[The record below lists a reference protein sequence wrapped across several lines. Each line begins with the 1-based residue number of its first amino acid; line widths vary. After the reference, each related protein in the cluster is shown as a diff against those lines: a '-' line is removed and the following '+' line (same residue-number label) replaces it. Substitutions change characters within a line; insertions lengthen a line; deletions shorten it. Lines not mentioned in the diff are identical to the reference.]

1 MNIQLDF
8 TNVQEFSNLPLGK
21 NLVKVSKVE
30 QVKASTGTDML
41 RITFTDK
48 NGNTGLDNFALTE
61 KALWKLK
68 SLLVALFRTN
78 ISGRM
83 DLNTD
88 AMIGKTCFVV
98 VGEEEYVK
106 NDGTPATRQKLDN
119 YTPVTDADTL
129 NVTPTPA
136 VAPSIAPSI
145 TSVPSSVAPTYPT
158 QPIAVQPT
166 IPTQPTQVATPKRP
180 WEL

>member
-136 VAPSIAPSI
+136 VVVAPSVSQVIPPAYS
-145 TSVPSSVAPTYPT
+145 T
-158 QPIAVQPT
+158 QPT
-166 IPTQPTQVATPKRP
+166 IPTQPTPVATPKRP